1 MALEQER
8 ARAFDAEDDAECE
21 VGRGVAAPWETF
33 YRFNAFHTTGMSGK
47 GGMEGEGERNENVQ
61 VLDGE
66 CDSFSG
72 ECGHCHGLAYTEQSL
87 ATCPHPHPTGTRHKN
102 VPYKK
107 AAA

>member
-1 MALEQER
+1 MALKQER

-33 YRFNAFHTTGMSGK
+33 YRFNAFHTAGMSGK
-47 GGMEGEGERNENVQ
+47 RGNENVQ

-66 CDSFSG
+66 CDSFRG
-72 ECGHCHGLAYTEQSL
+72 ECGHCHCLAYTEQSL